1 MVAETTGSLAAS
13 GAAKTNIHSREY
25 RRLHMVAAHLHEQV
39 YLPRNI
45 NLFSFYLCELSGQR
59 RDESAKDI
67 GTSATK
73 RPYPQ
78 GICIRIVTIKPVTRL
93 RCRFYSQ

>member
-45 NLFSFYLCELSGQR
+45 NLFSFYVSEDSPGSSLEVSQ
-59 RDESAKDI
+59 
-67 GTSATK
+67 
-73 RPYPQ
+73 
-78 GICIRIVTIKPVTRL
+78 L
-93 RCRFYSQ
+93 RT